1 MSPSRRIFVR
11 IAAAAAAALGAL
23 PFVSSRARGQGG
35 RGSPA
40 PGQAPGSA
48 AAQGASRLNVSAL
61 LSLAYVV
68 LPAELGA
75 ARVERATTA
84 FARWIG
90 SYRAGEETLHP
101 YGSERL
107 GATAPSPVAKWAEQL
122 AALNADS
129 LAAHGAPFSEQSLA
143 NRTALVQAALAKV
156 PLGPRMPSPISA
168 PHVAVALLAHF
179 AESAEGV
186 NLAYSRTI
194 DPKQCRPL
202 AASPNIPV
210 QIGRGGR
217 G

>member
-11 IAAAAAAALGAL
+11 IAAAATAALGAL
-23 PFVSSRARGQGG
+23 PLFGRRALGQGG
-35 RGSPA
+35 PGSAA
-40 PGQAPGSA
+40 PGRRSGSA
-48 AAQGASRLNVSAL
+48 AAQGAPGLGVSAL
-61 LSLAYVV
+61 LPMAYAV

-75 ARVERATTA
+75 ARIERATTA

-90 SYRAGEETLHP
+90 AFKAGEETLHP
-101 YGSERL
+101 YGSDRL
-107 GATAPSPVAKWAEQL
+107 GATGASPAAQWVEQL

-129 LAAHGAPFSEQSLA
+129 LSTHNGPFREQSLA

-156 PLGPRMPSPISA
+156 QLGPRMPSPISA

-202 AASPNIPV
+202 AASPNIPA
-210 QIGRGGR
+210 QISRGGR
-217 G
+217 S